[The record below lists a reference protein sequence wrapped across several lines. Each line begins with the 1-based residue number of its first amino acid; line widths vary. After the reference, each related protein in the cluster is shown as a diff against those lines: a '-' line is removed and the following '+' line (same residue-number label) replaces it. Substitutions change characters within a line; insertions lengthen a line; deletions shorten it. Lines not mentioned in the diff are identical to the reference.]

1 MIEGENED
9 NIDYKEKDIVW
20 AKVKEYPWWPS
31 IINHISY
38 PNIQTNGENI
48 KEKLY
53 SIEFIGEKNKF
64 KKLTK
69 EKLEPFNKNY
79 EQHINTKNSSLLNSI
94 ELAKKIFDK
103 KQNTKMMFLKE
114 NTQDKNNKKEKDMN
128 NISNQNLSTKKSHD
142 SSDEKSKG
150 EKENEKNIKF
160 LQKKRINERVI
171 VDSNE
176 VMNDINND
184 EENKDIKNKV
194 DNKDDKKILSSPKN
208 NIKINININLT
219 TNNQNMVNINSFHSS
234 NVLSQNNPNNN
245 NIISNTNFNPINY
258 SSLSGNDTNN
268 INKINNKNN
277 NLNQLINIDEESII
291 SSIGKKQNKNENMN
305 NSKKGEKEENNNSIE
320 YNEEENES
328 EEENENDE
336 IIITNDV
343 INEIIKKLLNCQI
356 QMSNISSQKTIISE
370 LIKLSEKLNE
380 LLSKNP
386 DLEIYSLTKDLI
398 PILATFTYNKNNEI
412 LMKTS
417 EILSFLNEKIINEI
431 FILSPKEQKNLI
443 DSLNSE
449 KDKET
454 NQNEIEENDY
464 KEGLNIIEMINQ
476 KNVYKSNIS
485 ENQHVSFSKRGR
497 PKKNSMNSEISSEFF
512 SSKNEGVFN
521 MKDNFNLNEN
531 NIYDEFIKIISCKD
545 KDKMEN
551 DFQEISNNFFSNI
564 YDKNNKDLD
573 TYMAKMRKHICIKIF
588 KIIHKFNPE
597 INKDFLKKIIVYFEY
612 KIRNDSSNLDKLYSN
627 KIKSLFEI
635 IKERLYDKT
644 K

>member
-184 EENKDIKNKV
+184 EENKDIKNNV

-277 NLNQLINIDEESII
+277 N
-291 SSIGKKQNKNENMN
+291 
-305 NSKKGEKEENNNSIE
+305 
-320 YNEEENES
+320 
-328 EEENENDE
+328 
-336 IIITNDV
+336 
-343 INEIIKKLLNCQI
+343 
-356 QMSNISSQKTIISE
+356 
-370 LIKLSEKLNE
+370 
-380 LLSKNP
+380 
-386 DLEIYSLTKDLI
+386 
-398 PILATFTYNKNNEI
+398 
-412 LMKTS
+412 
-417 EILSFLNEKIINEI
+417 
-431 FILSPKEQKNLI
+431 
-443 DSLNSE
+443 
-449 KDKET
+449 
-454 NQNEIEENDY
+454 
-464 KEGLNIIEMINQ
+464 
-476 KNVYKSNIS
+476 
-485 ENQHVSFSKRGR
+485 
-497 PKKNSMNSEISSEFF
+497 
-512 SSKNEGVFN
+512 
-521 MKDNFNLNEN
+521 
-531 NIYDEFIKIISCKD
+531 
-545 KDKMEN
+545 
-551 DFQEISNNFFSNI
+551 
-564 YDKNNKDLD
+564 
-573 TYMAKMRKHICIKIF
+573 
-588 KIIHKFNPE
+588 
-597 INKDFLKKIIVYFEY
+597 
-612 KIRNDSSNLDKLYSN
+612 
-627 KIKSLFEI
+627 
-635 IKERLYDKT
+635 
-644 K
+644 